1 MLWRYYQRELSNQF
15 QLTGMHKES
24 QVFRRATTVWLKQ
37 FITGIQ
43 SKMLRIVKNM
53 YAKVKSCVK

>member
-1 MLWRYYQRELSNQF
+1 
-15 QLTGMHKES
+15 MHKES